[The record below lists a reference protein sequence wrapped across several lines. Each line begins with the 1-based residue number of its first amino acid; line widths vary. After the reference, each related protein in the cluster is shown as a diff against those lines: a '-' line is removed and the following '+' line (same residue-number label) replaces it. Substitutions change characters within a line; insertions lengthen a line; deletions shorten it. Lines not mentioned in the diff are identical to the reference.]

1 MDVDF
6 GSLLF
11 SFQGRINRAKYWIA
25 TITYISVTIALVG
38 LGFFFR
44 FDTIFFIIAAIVFVA
59 VTVSGVAV
67 GLKRLHDRDMS
78 GWWLLVFYLLPA
90 VLDGIGRATWCSN
103 YLQPR
108 GVCDLHLGAGGARLS
123 PRHIGRQSI
132 WSRSARRLTKK
143 ARRMRRALQFD
154 DGTGSG

>member
-6 GSLLF
+6 WPLLF

-25 TITYISVTIALVG
+25 TITYISATIALVG

-59 VTVSGVAV
+59 LTVSGVAV

-90 VLDGIGRATWCSN
+90 VLDGIGRELAAPVILS
-103 YLQPR
+103 
-108 GVCDLHLGAGGARLS
+108 LGAAIS
-123 PRHIGRQSI
+123 V
-132 WSRSARRLTKK
+132 W
-143 ARRMRRALQFD
+143 ALVVLGFLR
-154 DGTGSG
+154 GTSGPNQYGPDPLGT

>member
-6 GSLLF
+6 WPLLF

-25 TITYISVTIALVG
+25 TITYISMTIALVG

-44 FDTIFFIIAAIVFVA
+44 FDTIFFIIAAIVFIA
-59 VTVSGVAV
+59 MTVSGIAV

-90 VLDGIGRATWCSN
+90 VLDGIGRELAAPIILS
-103 YLQPR
+103 
-108 GVCDLHLGAGGARLS
+108 LGAAIS
-123 PRHIGRQSI
+123 V
-132 WSRSARRLTKK
+132 W
-143 ARRMRRALQFD
+143 ALVVLGFLR
-154 DGTGSG
+154 GTSGTNQYGPDPLGT

>member
-6 GSLLF
+6 WPLLF

-25 TITYISVTIALVG
+25 TVTYISVTIALVG

-44 FDTIFFIIAAIVFVA
+44 FDTIFFVVAAIVFVA
-59 VTVSGVAV
+59 LTVSGIAV

-90 VLDGIGRATWCSN
+90 VLDGFGRAI
-103 YLQPR
+103 
-108 GVCDLHLGAGGARLS
+108 GVEIVFSLAGS
-123 PRHIGRQSI
+123 VISI
-132 WSRSARRLTKK
+132 W
-143 ARRMRRALQFD
+143 ALVVLGFLR
-154 DGTGSG
+154 GTSGANQYGPDPLGT

>member
-6 GSLLF
+6 WPLLF

-25 TITYISVTIALVG
+25 TVTYISVTIALVG

-44 FDTIFFIIAAIVFVA
+44 FDTIFFIVAAIVFVA
-59 VTVSGVAV
+59 MTVSGVAV

-90 VLDGIGRATWCSN
+90 VLDGIGRA
-103 YLQPR
+103 L
-108 GVCDLHLGAGGARLS
+108 GVPIVFSLAGSA
-123 PRHIGRQSI
+123 ISI
-132 WSRSARRLTKK
+132 W
-143 ARRMRRALQFD
+143 ALVILGFLR
-154 DGTGSG
+154 GTPGANQYGADPLGV

>member
-6 GSLLF
+6 WPLLF

-25 TITYISVTIALVG
+25 TVTYISVTIALVG

-44 FDTIFFIIAAIVFVA
+44 FNTIFFIIAAIVFIA
-59 VTVSGVAV
+59 MTVSGIAV

-90 VLDGIGRATWCSN
+90 LLDSIGRGLGIPIIFSVAGAVISVWA
-103 YLQPR
+103 LVVLGFLR
-108 GVCDLHLGAGGARLS
+108 GTAGTNQYGPDPLDA
-123 PRHIGRQSI
+123 
-132 WSRSARRLTKK
+132 
-143 ARRMRRALQFD
+143 
-154 DGTGSG
+154 

>member
-6 GSLLF
+6 WPLLF

-25 TITYISVTIALVG
+25 TVTYISVTIALVG

-44 FDTIFFIIAAIVFVA
+44 FDTIFFIIAAIVFIA
-59 VTVSGVAV
+59 MTVSGIAV

-90 VLDGIGRATWCSN
+90 LLDSIGR
-103 YLQPR
+103 
-108 GVCDLHLGAGGARLS
+108 GLGIPIIFSVAGAV
-123 PRHIGRQSI
+123 ISI
-132 WSRSARRLTKK
+132 W
-143 ARRMRRALQFD
+143 ALVVLGFLR
-154 DGTGSG
+154 GTAGTNQYGPDPLDA

>member
-6 GSLLF
+6 WSLLF
-11 SFQGRINRAKYWIA
+11 GFQGRINRAKYWMA

-44 FDTIFFIIAAIVFVA
+44 FHTIFFVIAAIVFIVM
-59 VTVSGVAV
+59 TVSGVAV

-90 VLDGIGRATWCSN
+90 VLDGIGRA
-103 YLQPR
+103 L
-108 GVCDLHLGAGGARLS
+108 GVPVIFSLAGSA
-123 PRHIGRQSI
+123 ISI
-132 WSRSARRLTKK
+132 W
-143 ARRMRRALQFD
+143 ALVVLGFLR
-154 DGTGSG
+154 GTSGANQYGPDPLGV

>member
-11 SFQGRINRAKYWIA
+11 GFQGRINRAKYWIA
-25 TITYISVTIALVG
+25 TVTYISVTIALVG

-44 FDTIFFIIAAIVFVA
+44 FNTIFFIIAAIAFTA
-59 VTVSGVAV
+59 VTVSGIAV

-90 VLDGIGRATWCSN
+90 VLDGIGRAIGIPVIFS
-103 YLQPR
+103 L
-108 GVCDLHLGAGGARLS
+108 AGSAV
-123 PRHIGRQSI
+123 SI
-132 WSRSARRLTKK
+132 W
-143 ARRMRRALQFD
+143 ALVVLGFLR
-154 DGTGSG
+154 GTSGANQYGPDPLGV